1 MKKIILSLLLVLSL
15 GACQKSDKTAF
26 VDNERLMK
34 EYKERQDLEKAFLT
48 KQENFTKK
56 KDSLARMLQNEA
68 DLIQERGKSLPETEK
83 AKLLNAFT
91 QKRNSLGVALNN
103 ESKQISEEG
112 QKMIDALLDQM
123 EIYLEEYAKEKGFTY
138 IFAKNKAGG
147 ILYGAASDDITD
159 VVIESMNEKYSSRK

>member
-1 MKKIILSLLLVLSL
+1 MKKLILPLLLVLVL
-15 GACQKSDKTAF
+15 GACQKTNKTAF

-56 KDSLARMLQNEA
+56 KDSLARMLQQEA
-68 DLIQERGKSLPETEK
+68 DLIQDQGKSLSETEK

-91 QKRNSLGVALNN
+91 QKRNNLGVALNN

-112 QKMIDALLDQM
+112 QQMIDSLLDQM
-123 EIYLEEYAKEKGFTY
+123 EVYLEEYAKEKGFAY

-147 ILYGAASDDITD
+147 ILYGAPSDDITD
-159 VVIESMNEKYSSRK
+159 AVIESMNKKYSGRK